1 MEHVKEKKLKPYEI
15 FELAKEYSNK
25 KNYEIALKYFNVC
38 KKNKDFYENAL
49 FETIKIYFEL
59 EQYKKVVLYSDKCIK
74 IFKNK
79 NLKNNIKIILAKVYK
94 IRKKEE
100 KALKMLDSI
109 KDNSIRKEEFFVWER
124 LDTSYL
130 IFNKNFRVSEFSGNI
145 KILKKEFTK
154 IKDLPPQNKVQLFYI
169 SRIANFLHNYAF
181 TIELINRYKEK
192 FDYIDKFYDNAILN
206 EFEIATKKIVLKS
219 KPRSMWI
226 ATSSKCN
233 VYCKMCDA
241 HKVKWELSRKN
252 IQDIYNH
259 MPYLESIVWWGG
271 EPTISDLFYEMLN
284 YSLQFKNIKHVVV
297 TNGQYMPQK
306 FLDIVSKNNV
316 EVVIS
321 IDSVDKKMYEKLR
334 KGASFDRLKKNLSNL
349 SKVLNS
355 DLMKINMVAMKNNVK
370 QIKEMVTFAK
380 KFNIKN
386 IVFIPLSGSNF
397 IEEKIKKTDIKLLNK
412 QINKVNGVKVFNTT
426 PIIQKEVEK
435 IKKIADKNKCV
446 LKFCHVPWTD
456 FTFMYSGAIMPD
468 NICGFF
474 GNRVSSIKDYDIGA
488 YWNSFSMKELR
499 LKIIKNGCCNINC
512 SKANVKNI

>member
-38 KKNKDFYENAL
+38 KKNKDFYENEL

-94 IRKKEE
+94 IGKKEE

-124 LDTSYL
+124 LDCSFSK
-130 IFNKNFRVSEFSGNI
+130 FNDFFRVSDFSGNI
-145 KILKKEFTK
+145 KELNMEFKK
-154 IKDLPPQNKVQLFYI
+154 IKNLPPQNKVQLFYI
-169 SRIANFLHNYAF
+169 SRISNFLHNYAF

-233 VYCKMCDA
+233 VHCKMCYA
-241 HKVKWELSRKN
+241 HKIDWKLSVEN
-252 IQDIYNH
+252 IKDIYEYI
-259 MPYLESIVWWGG
+259 PYLESIVWWGG

-284 YSLQFKNIKHVVV
+284 YSLQFKNIKQSII

-306 FLDIVSKNNV
+306 FLDIVSKNNI
-316 EVVIS
+316 EIIIS
-321 IDSVDKKMYEKLR
+321 IDSGDRKTYEDIR
-334 KGASFDRLKKNLSNL
+334 KGASFSKLKENL
-349 SKVLNS
+349 SKLSKLVNT
-355 DLMKINMVAMKNNVK
+355 DLIKINIVVMKNNLYELNK
-370 QIKEMVTFAK
+370 IIRFAK
-380 KFNIKN
+380 KFNIKKFSLRPICGDSSVAGKIN
-386 IVFIPLSGSNF
+386 LKDILYLNK
-397 IEEKIKKTDIKLLNK
+397 KIKKLKNIDI
-412 QINKVNGVKVFNTT
+412 FNSSSM
-426 PIIQKEVEK
+426 IRE
-435 IKKIADKNKCV
+435 DGKNKKNNIKGYCR
-446 LKFCHVPWTD
+446 VPWTD
-456 FTFMYSGAIMPD
+456 ITFSYHGSLICD
-468 NICGFF
+468 NLCEFF
-474 GNRVSSIKDYDIGA
+474 GNPVFMLEKYNMGQ
-488 YWNSFSMKELR
+488 YWNSSIIQNLR
-499 LKIIKNGCCNINC
+499 KKVLKNGCCNINC
-512 SKANVKNI
+512 PKANVKNI